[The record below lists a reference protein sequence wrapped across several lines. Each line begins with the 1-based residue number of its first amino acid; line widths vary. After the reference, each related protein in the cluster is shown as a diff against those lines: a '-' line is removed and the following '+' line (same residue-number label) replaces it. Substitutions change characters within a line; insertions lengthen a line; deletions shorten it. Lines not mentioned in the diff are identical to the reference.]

1 MLLSELL
8 AKLPG
13 VELRGDP
20 CVRIEGVAYDSRQ
33 VRAGDLFIAISGEK
47 ADGNQYL
54 HQAVERGAVALA
66 SERSMDSESAVACL
80 KVHNA
85 REFLAQASLILYQ
98 DPTSRLNLAAITGTN
113 GKTTTSYL
121 IGSIYREAGLRSC
134 LVGTIGMKIGD
145 RSYPSKHT
153 TPEAPDI
160 LRLLHQAVLE
170 GCTHGVM
177 EVSSHALALQRV
189 LGMRFRVGV
198 FTNLTRDHLDY
209 HQNMESYYEAKRLL
223 FTSGSSAGLETAV
236 INTDD
241 PYGSRLAA
249 EIGSTCR
256 VLSFGLN
263 AAAGIHPTNFRNHI
277 HGTDI
282 HIATPAGKIS
292 IHSRLIGRPN
302 LYNVMA
308 ATGAALVQGIGLE
321 TIRLGVE
328 ALAGVPGR
336 MERVEAGQPF
346 TVIVD
351 YAHTPDALQ
360 NLLDTLHQ
368 LPHRK
373 LITVF
378 GCGGDRDR
386 TKRPLMGEVASKMSD
401 FVIATSDNPR
411 SEDPLKIL
419 EEIEPGLKLGPAA
432 YTLIPD
438 RREAIGRAISLC
450 EKGDIVAV
458 AGKGHEDYQIIGARV
473 NSFDDRVVAREW
485 ILGHPDS
492 ERSSA
497 LK

>member
-8 AKLPG
+8 EKIPG

-20 CVRIEGVAYDSRQ
+20 LVRFEGVAYDSRQ

-54 HQAVERGAVALA
+54 HQAVERGAAALA
-66 SERSMDSESAVACL
+66 SEKSIYSEPAVACL

-85 REFLAQASLILYQ
+85 REFLAQASLIIYQ
-98 DPTSRLNLAAITGTN
+98 DPPSRLNLAAITGTN

-160 LRLLHQAVLE
+160 LQLLHRAVLE

-177 EVSSHALALQRV
+177 EVSSHALVLQRV

-223 FTSGSSAGLETAV
+223 FTSGAAAGLGTAV

-249 EIGSTCR
+249 EIGETCR

-263 AAAGIHPTNFRNHI
+263 IGADIHPTDFRNHI

-308 ATGAALVQGIGLE
+308 ATGAALMLGIGLE
-321 TIRLGVE
+321 AIRLGVE

-360 NLLDTLHQ
+360 NLLDTLRQ
-368 LPHRK
+368 LPHRR

-401 FVIATSDNPR
+401 FAIATSDNPR

-419 EEIEPGLKLGPAA
+419 EEIEPGLKQGPAA
-432 YTLIPD
+432 YALIPD
-438 RREAIGRAISLC
+438 RREAIGQAISMC

-473 NSFDDRVVAREW
+473 NPFDDRVVAREC
-485 ILGHPDS
+485 ILGHSDTQ
-492 ERSSA
+492 RSSA